1 MVLHR
6 PAAITHAVWTKSA
19 TLKSSNKCTHPNSF
33 RMASRAQ
40 TNGVLPIPASQ
51 TAPKMS
57 KASQNRAGP
66 SLKVVVRRLAPA
78 LTEAEFMKIIG
89 EEWKVGAGRVDW
101 FSYKP
106 GKVSTEYALY

>member
-1 MVLHR
+1 
-6 PAAITHAVWTKSA
+6 
-19 TLKSSNKCTHPNSF
+19 
-33 RMASRAQ
+33 MASQTQ

-89 EEWKVGAGRVDW
+89 DEWKVGAGRVDW

-106 GKVSTEYALY
+106 GKVSTEYAPYYSTRLLSELPY